1 MRVID
6 TDAGLLRESADAAV
20 HAAEQTTIHIAAEI
34 VGRVP
39 ELLETLRDEGPY
51 AYSLLSDVRPDG
63 SVTLP
68 ILTTREEI
76 RDAYTMIRGASDLLG
91 VEPVVEIRGT
101 WYTFHE
107 AISTGRR
114 KGSDTAND
122 NPTLALFPVSTD
134 KGITGELVWLYRPRA
149 SLGAAPRLGA
159 GAEPEEETRTQWQL
173 RREGLALH
181 DRYIRALR
189 DADVDA
195 FGDVMNDG
203 VQSAVRDYV
212 NDTGTLIT
220 LDGKQAHRSYC
231 EALLRKYEIESV
243 ELLDRVAQDWYVF
256 AELRFTVR
264 PRGGDGGTI
273 AFHTAEYY
281 VPASDGRF
289 IVRIGHGTDPQ

>member
-20 HAAEQTTIHIAAEI
+20 HAATQTTIHIEAEI

-39 ELLETLRDEGPY
+39 ELLETLKDEGPY

-76 RDAYTMIRGASDLLG
+76 RDAYTMIRGASDLLS
-91 VEPVVEIRGT
+91 VEPMVEIRGT

-107 AISTGRR
+107 AISIGRR
-114 KGSDTAND
+114 KGSDTVSD

-134 KGITGELVWLYRPRA
+134 KGITGELVWRYRPRA

-159 GAEPEEETRTQWQL
+159 GAGPGEEAKTPLQL

-181 DRYIRALR
+181 DRYIQALR

-195 FGDVMNDG
+195 LLDAMNDG
-203 VQSAVRDYV
+203 AQSAVRDYV
-212 NDTGTLIT
+212 NDTGTLVT
-220 LDGKQAHRSYC
+220 LDGKDAHRSHW
-231 EALLRKYEIESV
+231 EAHFGKYEIESV
-243 ELLDRVAQDWYVF
+243 DLLDRVAQDWYVF
-256 AELRFTVR
+256 AELRVTAR
-264 PRGGDGGTI
+264 PRGGAGGSI
-273 AFHTAEYY
+273 AFHTAEFY
-281 VPASDGRF
+281 VPGSDGRF